1 MVDGGVNRWCILAT
15 SKTHPRMSPRGSEFR
30 EPQGYLPG
38 PLPANKWSRRTTM
51 MNCEFG
57 SSPVCL
63 QLPASVPACS
73 GAAAAAVMLNQL
85 KVTAG
90 SAHIPGPPVATAVQ
104 IRRAEEGSPGGF
116 TVGGGRVPWAG
127 GGGESETPPPPL
139 PPSGSGGGR
148 GAETPS
154 SCPVQNTPHG
164 AFAWQKVQVPADD
177 AQAPSP
183 YLNKPIKHLFS
194 EVLVLE
200 ESRLRTL
207 GILTATR
214 MVLEHPLAQV
224 T

>member
-63 QLPASVPACS
+63 QLPASVPTYVS
-73 GAAAAAVMLNQL
+73 G
-85 KVTAG
+85 
-90 SAHIPGPPVATAVQ
+90 
-104 IRRAEEGSPGGF
+104 R
-116 TVGGGRVPWAG
+116 GGGRGNVESIESDSYVLQTSPDHSGRNSRSDSTGRRGVPRGVHRRRGGGYHRVG
-127 GGGESETPPPPL
+127 GGGESETPRL
-139 PPSGSGGGR
+139 RSPPSGRGGGEGGPR
-148 GAETPS
+148 PPS

-200 ESRLRTL
+200 ESYSLKSS
-207 GILTATR
+207 
-214 MVLEHPLAQV
+214 
-224 T
+224 